1 LFGRKELS
9 LAVESETGTKVNL
22 PNNIKEIMQGDFSFL
37 EGGRIVGDAGEK
49 GEKGAVLKF
58 PSGEVVYSNLNLG
71 MAYIDGASK
80 GDFALVH
87 PLKDF
92 AAGVFDL
99 KQNKFI
105 IGSKRT
111 AIDIYDGE
119 YIRERLDGELATFD
133 LNKKTELKKV
143 DLKDGPLGRI
153 TAADASSDLNYVA
166 LSGTVRGAV
175 WNLKK
180 GTRVA
185 HLRRFNSVTVDDAG
199 FALADFPKEGDA
211 KRQFAKI
218 DTTTNEADSFE
229 AEADSEMTLAGAYLI
244 VRTSTKKSKS
254 KKDVNLVIKNA
265 RTNTELWRRNF
276 PDGAPRFFVSPE
288 NSSLVFTYDVS
299 DVNGKAALQ
308 ASEELRRRVQALK
321 TREEADLVESI
332 DLKTGKTVAITP
344 IDTGKGSFSLRD
356 AFFVGQK
363 LVIVD
368 TRDRVQI
375 LDFAGSREGRFQAQA
390 AFGSNDAKLL
400 VADIGRGKL
409 AVFDLEK
416 FKQVEELD
424 FASRVSMVRFAKSS
438 DRLLVVTRDQK
449 AYYFDTKQLLAG
461 QQVASAK

>member
-1 LFGRKELS
+1 
-9 LAVESETGTKVNL
+9 
-22 PNNIKEIMQGDFSFL
+22 
-37 EGGRIVGDAGEK
+37 
-49 GEKGAVLKF
+49 
-58 PSGEVVYSNLNLG
+58 
-71 MAYIDGASK
+71 
-80 GDFALVH
+80 
-87 PLKDF
+87 
-92 AAGVFDL
+92 
-99 KQNKFI
+99 
-105 IGSKRT
+105 
-111 AIDIYDGE
+111 
-119 YIRERLDGELATFD
+119 
-133 LNKKTELKKV
+133 
-143 DLKDGPLGRI
+143 
-153 TAADASSDLNYVA
+153 
-166 LSGTVRGAV
+166 
-175 WNLKK
+175 
-180 GTRVA
+180 
-185 HLRRFNSVTVDDAG
+185 
-199 FALADFPKEGDA
+199 
-211 KRQFAKI
+211 
-218 DTTTNEADSFE
+218 
-229 AEADSEMTLAGAYLI
+229 
-244 VRTSTKKSKS
+244 
-254 KKDVNLVIKNA
+254 
-265 RTNTELWRRNF
+265 
-276 PDGAPRFFVSPE
+276 
-288 NSSLVFTYDVS
+288 
-299 DVNGKAALQ
+299 VNGKAALQ

-390 AFGSNDAKLL
+390 AFGSNDGKLL